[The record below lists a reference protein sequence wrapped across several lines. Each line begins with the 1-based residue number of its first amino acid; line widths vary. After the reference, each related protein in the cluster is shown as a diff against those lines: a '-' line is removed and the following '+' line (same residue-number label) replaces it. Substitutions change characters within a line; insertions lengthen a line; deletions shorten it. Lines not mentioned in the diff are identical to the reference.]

1 MKQEFLSIEDVA
13 IYLGI
18 KKSTLYSKVKSGE
31 IPHYRLG
38 HLLKFRKEDIDR
50 WMEGNRQKIVSVPQT
65 TNKKDRHKYN
75 KQSVDVNS
83 IVRKAID
90 ETKEIRYTR
99 HGSQT

>member
-1 MKQEFLSIEDVA
+1 MQKEFLSIEDVA

-38 HLLKFRKEDIDR
+38 RLLKFRKEDIDR

-65 TNKKDRHKYN
+65 TKKKARHKY
-75 KQSVDVNS
+75 KQSVDVNR

-90 ETKEIRYTR
+90 ETKGIRYTLYN
-99 HGSQT
+99 GSQT

>member
-1 MKQEFLSIEDVA
+1 MQKEFLSIEDVA

-18 KKSTLYSKVKSGE
+18 KKSTVYSKVKSGE

-38 HLLKFRKEDIDR
+38 RLLKFRKEDIDR
-50 WMEGNRQKIVSVPQT
+50 WMEGNRQKIVSVSQST
-65 TNKKDRHKYN
+65 KKKARH
-75 KQSVDVNS
+75 KQSVDVNR

-99 HGSQT
+99 HNGSQT

>member
-1 MKQEFLSIEDVA
+1 MQKEFLSIEDVA

-18 KKSTLYSKVKSGE
+18 KKSTLYSKVKTGE

-38 HLLKFRKEDIDR
+38 RLLKFRKEDIDR
-50 WMEGNRQKIVSVPQT
+50 WMEGNRQKIVSVSQST
-65 TNKKDRHKYN
+65 DKKARH
-75 KQSVDVNS
+75 KQSVDVNR